1 MKPLNQNRME
11 QKQTA
16 VEWLVENYLDLSD
29 EYNTLSLEEI
39 VKQAKEMEKEQ
50 IIEAY
55 KFGNLSDIY
64 FKPEQYY
71 KETFKSE

>member
-1 MKPLNQNRME
+1 MKPLNQNRM
-11 QKQTA
+11 KKTA

-29 EYNTLSLEEI
+29 EYNTLSLEEM

-50 IIEAY
+50 IMDAY
-55 KFGNLSDIY
+55 RINPNNENWSNSGID
-64 FKPEQYY
+64 YY